1 MILGNPYTFS
11 IIAQTLDEWNINDAF
26 RNGILIFCVD
36 GHIYPEEIVNATLNC
51 EIPFLRRALK
61 NLTTD
66 TSLYNKPKEIAF
78 SEMYDITFPE
88 EGDNDYRFDITPE
101 AFSDKNYL
109 VFAVGN
115 GINIRVLA
123 SKLRYIKQESKHEL
137 TDINISEAFISLDEL
152 KRLITRLDT
161 WEKDLK

>member
-11 IIAQTLDEWNINDAF
+11 IIAQTIDEWNINDAF

-78 SEMYDITFPE
+78 SEMYGITFPE
-88 EGDNDYRFDITPE
+88 EDVYKRQAMEGVSSLTYN
-101 AFSDKNYL
+101 
-109 VFAVGN
+109 AVGSPLTVTNEN
-115 GINIRVLA
+115 GA
-123 SKLRYIKQESKHEL
+123 SIGYVYDANGNVTQQ
-137 TDINISEAFISLDEL
+137 TDPRGCLLYTS
-152 KRLITRLDT
+152 RCV
-161 WEKDLK
+161 

>member
-11 IIAQTLDEWNINDAF
+11 IIAQTIDEWNINDAF

-78 SEMYDITFPE
+78 SEMYDI
-88 EGDNDYRFDITPE
+88 R
-101 AFSDKNYL
+101 
-109 VFAVGN
+109 
-115 GINIRVLA
+115 
-123 SKLRYIKQESKHEL
+123 Q
-137 TDINISEAFISLDEL
+137 
-152 KRLITRLDT
+152 RLPF
-161 WEKDLK
+161 